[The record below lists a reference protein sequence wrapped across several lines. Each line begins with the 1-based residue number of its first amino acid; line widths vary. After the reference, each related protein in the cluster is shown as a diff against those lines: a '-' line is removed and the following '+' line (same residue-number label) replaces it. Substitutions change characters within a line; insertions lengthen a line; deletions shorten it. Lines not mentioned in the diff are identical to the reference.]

1 VITAI
6 LIHISYCVAGLAVLI
21 GTIPLLYNTLRYT
34 GATYLIWLGF
44 KALFAHNATTCLV
57 GKQPTN

>member
-21 GTIPLLYNTLRYT
+21 GTIPLLYNTLRYAMLVPLT
-34 GATYLIWLGF
+34 LYGLALKHYLPLM
-44 KALFAHNATTCLV
+44 
-57 GKQPTN
+57 